1 MKVEITVYHPK
12 THAVVWQ
19 TVTND
24 MMKFVDKLAP
34 YDEAGYTIN
43 IAKVEDNPK

>member
-19 TVTND
+19 TVTDD
-24 MMKFVDKLAP
+24 MMKFVDKLTP
-34 YDEAGYTIN
+34 YDEAGYTVN
-43 IAKVEDNPK
+43 IMKVVETAE